1 MTRTVPST
9 APSHNFPK
17 DNMIPRPKLALL
29 LLALAFC
36 GLRSDAAFEIRSV
49 TVKGRIYVPL
59 TDVAKYYGL
68 QIWRSGDRVMLYSNR
83 HRVQFNKNVRK
94 MHIDK
99 IMSYLFF
106 PMLRHQNVDVISAED
121 FTLFLD
127 PILRPWGLPDREVRT
142 IMLDP
147 GHGGKDAGAS
157 GTRYKEKNLNLAMA
171 RQVANL
177 LRARGYNVVFT
188 RNDDS
193 YPTLSQRTALAKQ
206 VKADL
211 FVSIHNNATIQKTV
225 TGIECFLATPK
236 GTPAI
241 HRQTPE
247 KDSVLNNAYDR
258 YNALLGYEIHRR
270 LIHNTQGKD
279 RGIKY
284 RRFQVLSD
292 APCPAILIEGGFL
305 SNDKE
310 EYLLGHPA
318 YQARICSAIADGIVA
333 YHQGLQMAPR

>member
-1 MTRTVPST
+1 
-9 APSHNFPK
+9 
-17 DNMIPRPKLALL
+17 MIPRPTLAILL
-29 LLALAFC
+29 LTLVFC
-36 GLRSDAAFEIRSV
+36 GLRSEAAFEIRSISI
-49 TVKGRIYVPL
+49 KGRVYVPL
-59 TDVAKYYGL
+59 NDVAKYYGL
-68 QIWRSGDRVMLYSNR
+68 QIWRSGDRVMLYSAR
-83 HRVQFNKNVRK
+83 HRVQFNMNKRK

-99 IMSYLFF
+99 ILSYLFF

-127 PILRPWGLPDREVRT
+127 PILRPWGLPDKALRT
-142 IMLDP
+142 IVLDA
-147 GHGGKDAGAS
+147 GHGGKDDGAS
-157 GTRYKEKNLNLAMA
+157 GSRYKEKNLNLAMV

-177 LRARGYNVVFT
+177 LRPRGYNVVLT
-188 RNDDS
+188 RSGDT
-193 YPTLSQRTALAKQ
+193 YPTLAERTELAKAA
-206 VKADL
+206 KADL
-211 FVSIHNNATIQKTV
+211 FVSIHNNSTIQKTV
-225 TGIECFLATPK
+225 SGIECYLVTPN
-236 GTPAI
+236 GTNSI

-247 KDSVLNNAYDR
+247 KTSVPGNAYDR

-270 LIHNTQGKD
+270 LIHNTQGND

-284 RRFQVLSD
+284 RRFQVLSE

-333 YHQGLQMAPR
+333 YDHGLRMAPR